1 MSKINWKVR
10 AKSPQFWIGMIG
22 VVLSPV
28 LAYLGIGFEDLT
40 TWDSV
45 ANVFVQFF
53 TNPYLIGTAVMAG
66 FLVFLGGA
74 GPPTKRDTRHEQGRG
89 KKENGRKKKKGG
101 MGRKKKKP
109 REEEFGK

>member
-10 AKSPQFWIGMIG
+10 AKSPQFWIGLIG

-28 LAYLGIGFEDLT
+28 LAYLGLGFEDLT

-53 TNPYLIGTAVMAG
+53 TNPYLIGTAVMAVLSCIG
-66 FLVFLGGA
+66 VLTD
-74 GPPTKRDTRHEQGRG
+74 PTTKGITDSEQAQ
-89 KKENGRKKKKGG
+89 EYTEPKG
-101 MGRKKKKP
+101 
-109 REEEFGK
+109 

>member
-45 ANVFVQFF
+45 ANVFGSLR
-53 TNPYLIGTAVMAG
+53 THI
-66 FLVFLGGA
+66 
-74 GPPTKRDTRHEQGRG
+74 
-89 KKENGRKKKKGG
+89 
-101 MGRKKKKP
+101 
-109 REEEFGK
+109 

>member
-10 AKSPQFWIGMIG
+10 AKSPQFWIGLIG

-28 LAYLGIGFEDLT
+28 LAYLGLGFEDLT

-53 TNPYLIGTAVMAG
+53 TNPYLIGTAVMAVLSFIG
-66 FLVFLGGA
+66 VLTDPDVQGPFRPQTGTGVYGA
-74 GPPTKRDTRHEQGRG
+74 ERIKTWVGASDW
-89 KKENGRKKKKGG
+89 
-101 MGRKKKKP
+101 
-109 REEEFGK
+109 FFCI